1 MSIRLPIIAATLMV
15 TTVSLGTV
23 FNASPASARDT
34 ITCESRGN
42 DRNTCEVGR
51 GSRVRFVRQ
60 LSDASCRGN
69 WGYRRNRIWVR
80 NGCRAEFAVSDAAK
94 QRLRERQDDRYDRND
109 RYNDGYGGNDRYND
123 GYGGYGGNDRYNNG
137 GYRR

>member
-1 MSIRLPIIAATLMV
+1 MNIRFPIIAATLMA

-34 ITCESRGN
+34 ITCESTGN
-42 DRNTCEVGR
+42 NRNTCEVDR

-69 WGYRRNRIWVR
+69 WGQNRNRIWVR
-80 NGCRAEFAVSDAAK
+80 NGCRAEFSVSD
-94 QRLRERQDDRYDRND
+94 RSDGRYDTND
-109 RYNDGYGGNDRYND
+109 RYNDGYRRNDRYD
-123 GYGGYGGNDRYNNG
+123 GYGGYGGNDRYYND